1 VATLPDDLQSA
12 LDSAL
17 RRFPQQDLSRSVD
30 RLISRYREGR
40 AADAEVILQSE
51 VDVAAYAGYR
61 MPATFAAVRAVF
73 AEVAAV
79 VPEFAP
85 RTMVDVGGGTGAAL
99 WAAQDTWSS
108 LVDLTVVEQAPHA
121 VALGKR
127 LVAGATGPALRGATW
142 RHGLVDPGAPAP
154 RADLVTLSYVLGEL
168 PERTRADAVRWLARE
183 ADTVVVIEPGTP
195 AGYERIVAARDLL
208 VELGLSLVAPCPH
221 ERECPIPRGRDWCH
235 FTARLPRVGAHRL
248 IKEGTLNFEDE
259 KFSYVA
265 ASRTWSRRSANRV
278 LRHPLKRK
286 GMVVLRLCTGEGG
299 LEDTTVSKRHGD
311 LYREARDAKWGDEW
325 PPADRT

>member
-1 VATLPDDLQSA
+1 MATLPDDLQSA
-12 LDSAL
+12 LDGAL
-17 RRFPQQDLSRSVD
+17 RRFSQQDLSRSVD

-40 AADAEVILQSE
+40 AAAAEVILQSE

-85 RTMVDVGGGTGAAL
+85 RTLVDVGGGTGAAL
-99 WAAQDTWSS
+99 WAAQDTWPS

-127 LVAGATGPALRGATW
+127 LVAGAREPALRGATW
-142 RHGLVDPGAPAP
+142 RHGLIDPGAPAP

-168 PERTRADAVRWLARE
+168 PEHTRADAVRWLARE
-183 ADTVVVIEPGTP
+183 ADTVVLIEPGTP

-208 VELGLSLVAPCPH
+208 VELGLSLLAPCPH
-221 ERECPIPRGRDWCH
+221 ERECPIPRGQDWCH
-235 FTARLPRVGAHRL
+235 FAARLPRVGAHRL

-286 GMVVLRLCTGEGG
+286 GMVVLRLCTGEDG

-311 LYREARDAKWGDEW
+311 LYRAARDAKWGDEW
-325 PPADRT
+325 PPADQD